1 MSNHINITIMM
12 TSTNDKPTTSGIN
25 NRPFFFKLFKFF
37 FRNKNSVEHEIQKK
51 LDNHTFSKDFI
62 NGGCTG

>member
-1 MSNHINITIMM
+1 MM
-12 TSTNDKPTTSGIN
+12 TSTNNKAYAKGGN

-51 LDNHTFSKDFI
+51 LDNHTFPKDFI